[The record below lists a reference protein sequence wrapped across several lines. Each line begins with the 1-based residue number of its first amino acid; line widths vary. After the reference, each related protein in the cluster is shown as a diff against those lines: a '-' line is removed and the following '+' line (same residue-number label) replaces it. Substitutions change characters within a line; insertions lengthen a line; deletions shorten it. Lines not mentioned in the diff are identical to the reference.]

1 VPHQHRYDLLGAA
14 GANVTGIDFSEKAI
28 DAVRKPSADSGTP
41 ARSGRPSSSSPFLVP
56 TAFMVHNLWRDD
68 DAMTRQI
75 EMSGFMKDL
84 ALAGGSLL
92 AFALFASSGDEIGL
106 QITDSLFDISL

>member
-1 VPHQHRYDLLGAA
+1 
-14 GANVTGIDFSEKAI
+14 
-28 DAVRKPSADSGTP
+28 
-41 ARSGRPSSSSPFLVP
+41 
-56 TAFMVHNLWRDD
+56 MVHNFWRDD
-68 DAMTRQI
+68 DAMTRQV
-75 EMSGFMKDL
+75 ELSGFMKDL

>member
-1 VPHQHRYDLLGAA
+1 
-14 GANVTGIDFSEKAI
+14 
-28 DAVRKPSADSGTP
+28 
-41 ARSGRPSSSSPFLVP
+41 
-56 TAFMVHNLWRDD
+56 MVHNFWRDD

-75 EMSGFMKDL
+75 ELSGFMKDL
-84 ALAGGSLL
+84 ALAGRSLL